1 MIVSGFWFIVKTINQ
16 QPTTNNI
23 KMNLIIIDY
32 GAGNIKSI
40 QFAFKRLGIEA
51 ILSSNIEE
59 IKAADKV
66 IFPGVGEASSAMKML
81 IESGLHTVIPRLKQ
95 PVLGICLGMQLMCN
109 SSEEGNTQ
117 GLGIFDVT
125 VKRFSNAVK
134 VPQMGW
140 NVIKELKSPLFSGIK
155 ENEFMYL
162 VHSYYAALCEETI
175 AKTDYEFE
183 YSSALQKDN
192 FYGVQF
198 HPEKSGLEGERILK
212 NFLELKTNN

>member
-1 MIVSGFWFIVKTINQ
+1 MKLV
-16 QPTTNNI
+16 
-23 KMNLIIIDY
+23 IIDY

-51 ILSSNIEE
+51 VLSNNIDE

-81 IESGLHTVIPRLKQ
+81 KESGLDKVIPTLKQ

-109 SSEEGNTQ
+109 SSEEGNTK
-117 GLGIFDVT
+117 GLGIFDVAI
-125 VKRFSNAVK
+125 KKFSKKLK

-140 NVIKELKSPLFSGIK
+140 NVIYNLQSDLFKGIK
-155 ENEFMYL
+155 EKEFMYL
-162 VHSYYAALCEETI
+162 VHSFYAENCSEAI
-175 AKTDYEFE
+175 ATTDYEIE
-183 YSSALQKDN
+183 YASALHKDN

-198 HPEKSGLEGERILK
+198 HPEKSGIKGSKILE
-212 NFLELKTNN
+212 NFLKL

>member
-1 MIVSGFWFIVKTINQ
+1 MK
-16 QPTTNNI
+16 
-23 KMNLIIIDY
+23 LIIIDY

-40 QFAFKRLGIEA
+40 QFAFNRLGVEA
-51 ILSSNIEE
+51 VLSNNIDE
-59 IKAADKV
+59 IRAADKV

-81 IESGLHTVIPRLKQ
+81 QESGLDKIIPTLKQ

-109 SSEEGNTQ
+109 SSEEGNTK
-117 GLGIFDVT
+117 GLGIFNTT
-125 VKRFSNAVK
+125 VKKFSSELK

-140 NVIKELKSPLFSGIK
+140 NVIKDLKSSLFSGIK

-162 VHSYYAALCEETI
+162 IHSYYAEHCKETI
-175 AKTDYEFE
+175 AATDYGLN
-183 YSSALQKDN
+183 YASALQHNN

-198 HPEKSGLEGERILK
+198 HPEKSGVKGAEILE